1 MEISIVA
8 IMTKNAV
15 LIALMLVNHGVLVKT
30 QNAENIQIV
39 METFYV
45 VKNRV
50 QYINF
55 VKIKMQLDVVVKELR
70 HLQAIIQILLLIS
83 LVIKLQLQKYHRVP
97 LYKQEDQAQAH
108 QVLAQILD
116 QEMEAMEDQALVVEA
131 MEDQAQVQEV
141 ETMED
146 QAQIKQVRSKFQLIQ
161 IVETLFLQIIRQ
173 ETIYLPSLLVMILIQ
188 ELSQV

>member
-83 LVIKLQLQKYHRVP
+83 LVIKLQLQKYHLVP

-108 QVLAQILD
+108 QVLAPILD
-116 QEMEAMEDQALVVEA
+116 QEVEAMEDQALVVEA
-131 MEDQAQVQEV
+131 IEDQAQVQEV

-161 IVETLFLQIIRQ
+161 IVETLFLEIIRQ
-173 ETIYLPSLLVMILIQ
+173 VTIYLPSLLVMILIQ

>member
-15 LIALMLVNHGVLVKT
+15 LIALMLVNHGVLVKM

-83 LVIKLQLQKYHRVP
+83 LVIKLQLQKYHLVQ

-108 QVLAQILD
+108 QVLALILD
-116 QEMEAMEDQALVVEA
+116 QEVEAMEDQALVVEA

-173 ETIYLPSLLVMILIQ
+173 VTIYLPSLLVMILIQ

>member
-83 LVIKLQLQKYHRVP
+83 LVIKLQLQKYHLVP

-108 QVLAQILD
+108 QVLAPILD
-116 QEMEAMEDQALVVEA
+116 QEVEAMEDLALVVEA

>member
-108 QVLAQILD
+108 QVLAPILD
-116 QEMEAMEDQALVVEA
+116 QVVEAMEDQALVVEA

-161 IVETLFLQIIRQ
+161 IVETLFLEIIRQ

>member
-83 LVIKLQLQKYHRVP
+83 LVIKLQLQKYHLVP

-108 QVLAQILD
+108 QVLAPILD
-116 QEMEAMEDQALVVEA
+116 QVVEAMEDQALVVEA

-161 IVETLFLQIIRQ
+161 IVETLFLEIIRQ

>member
-15 LIALMLVNHGVLVKT
+15 LIALMLVNHGVLVKM

-83 LVIKLQLQKYHRVP
+83 LVIKLQLQKYHLVP

-108 QVLAQILD
+108 QVLALILD
-116 QEMEAMEDQALVVEA
+116 QEVEAMEDQALVVEA

-173 ETIYLPSLLVMILIQ
+173 VTIYLPSLLVMILIQ

>member
-83 LVIKLQLQKYHRVP
+83 LVIKLQLQKYHLVP

-108 QVLAQILD
+108 QVLAPILD
-116 QEMEAMEDQALVVEA
+116 QEVEAMEDQALVVEA

-161 IVETLFLQIIRQ
+161 IVETLFLEIIRQ

>member
-83 LVIKLQLQKYHRVP
+83 LVIKLQLQKYHLVP

-108 QVLAQILD
+108 QVLAPILD
-116 QEMEAMEDQALVVEA
+116 QVVEAMEDQALVVEA

-173 ETIYLPSLLVMILIQ
+173 VTIYLPSLLVMILIQ

>member
-1 MEISIVA
+1 
-8 IMTKNAV
+8 
-15 LIALMLVNHGVLVKT
+15 
-30 QNAENIQIV
+30 
-39 METFYV
+39 
-45 VKNRV
+45 
-50 QYINF
+50 
-55 VKIKMQLDVVVKELR
+55 MQLDVVVKELR

-83 LVIKLQLQKYHRVP
+83 LVIKLQLQKYHLVP

-108 QVLAQILD
+108 QVLAPILD
-116 QEMEAMEDQALVVEA
+116 QVVEAMEDQALVVEA

>member
-83 LVIKLQLQKYHRVP
+83 LVIKLQLQKYHLVP

-108 QVLAQILD
+108 QVLAPILD
-116 QEMEAMEDQALVVEA
+116 QEVEAMEDQALVVEA